1 MLSYFNPFRK
11 KVGYF
16 GWTGRGNLGDEAL
29 FTTIRKLLRPV
40 ALVKFHKFY
49 RKGKFLEAA
58 QETMLSGFMM
68 GAGTLINS
76 RGLLPIMKHFLEKRV
91 PTFVFGAGVLDP
103 EFYCQFPKY
112 PNDMSEWVEYL
123 ESCKS
128 VSVRGPLSAK
138 SLADYGYKDVRI
150 VGDPVLSCAAD
161 VMPIPKRSNIIG
173 INFGTTR
180 DGSYLWGRS
189 DENVIRFVIQLAD
202 ILIGRGLEVHF
213 FPVWKNDVST
223 VLSATKRVKS
233 DVKIWPHSQ
242 NILDYLKAMEEVDVF
257 IGEKLHS
264 VIGALCAYKPSIML
278 AYQSKCLDFMK
289 SVGLDD
295 YTIRTDRLDLEQV
308 LFKIDTIWESYETYR
323 NSLFKEIS
331 KLKQIQKQIANEIV
345 EFINE

>member
-11 KVGYF
+11 KIGYF

-29 FTTIRKLLRPV
+29 FTAIRELLNPV

-49 RKGKFLEAA
+49 RRGKFFEAA

-76 RGLLPIMKHFLEKRV
+76 RGLLPIMKHFQGKRV

-103 EFYCQFPKY
+103 EFYCQFPRY
-112 PNDMSEWVEYL
+112 PNDMPEWVECL
-123 ESCKS
+123 QLCKS

-138 SLADYGYKDVRI
+138 SLADYGYKDVKI

-161 VMPIPKRSNIIG
+161 VMPPSRSWNTIG

-180 DGSYLWGRS
+180 DGSYLWGRN
-189 DENVIRFVIQLAD
+189 DENVIKFVIQLTD
-202 ILIGRGLEVHF
+202 ILIDKGLEVRF
-213 FPVWKNDVST
+213 FPVWRNDVPT
-223 VLSATKRVKS
+223 VLSAAKQVKS
-233 DVKIWPHSQ
+233 NIKVWNHSE
-242 NILDYLKAMEEVDVF
+242 NIVSYLKAMEEVDIF

-278 AYQSKCLDFMK
+278 AYQPKCIDFMQ
-289 SVGLDD
+289 SVGLED
-295 YTIRTDRLDLEQV
+295 YTIRTDHLDLDQV
-308 LFKIDTIWESYETYR
+308 LFKINTIWESYEIYR
-323 NSLFKEIS
+323 NFLFKEVS
-331 KLKQIQKQIANEIV
+331 KLKQIQKQIANEIA
-345 EFINE
+345 EFTNE